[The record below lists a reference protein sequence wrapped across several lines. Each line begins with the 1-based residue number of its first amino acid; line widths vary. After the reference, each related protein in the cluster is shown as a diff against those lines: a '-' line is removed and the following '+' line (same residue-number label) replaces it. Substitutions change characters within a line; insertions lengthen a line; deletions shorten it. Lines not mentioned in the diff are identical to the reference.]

1 MLVKAPADSAIFV
14 KQPRRQASVGPMATR
29 TTAHARQRAPAAR
42 AGRAAA
48 RPGPGRGPAPS
59 PLGSQ
64 IRDLREA
71 RRMNLAALASAIGK
85 SIGYVSQIERGRSEI
100 SISTLKAISEALG
113 VQISWFFQGYDPSVP
128 DEHGY
133 VVRREHRRR
142 LDFPGTG
149 IEEEL
154 LSPTLSGEAELI
166 LSTFAPGARSG
177 DEQVSRM
184 AEQSGYV
191 VEGELELELGA
202 RRFTLRAG
210 DSFRIGRGESF
221 SARNPGRVTSVSL
234 WVVAPPRY

>member
-1 MLVKAPADSAIFV
+1 V
-14 KQPRRQASVGPMATR
+14 
-29 TTAHARQRAPAAR
+29 
-42 AGRAAA
+42 
-48 RPGPGRGPAPS
+48 APS

-64 IRDLREA
+64 IRDLRAA
-71 RRMNLAALASAIGK
+71 RRMNLAALAQAIGK

-128 DEHGY
+128 AEHGH

-154 LSPTLSGEAELI
+154 LSPTLTGEAELI

-191 VEGELELELGA
+191 IEGELELYLGA
-202 RRFTLRAG
+202 RRFSLRAG
-210 DSFRIGRGESF
+210 DSFRIGRGEPF
-221 SARNPGRVTSVSL
+221 SARNPGTSTSISL
-234 WVVAPPRY
+234 WVIAPPRY

>member
-1 MLVKAPADSAIFV
+1 
-14 KQPRRQASVGPMATR
+14 
-29 TTAHARQRAPAAR
+29 
-42 AGRAAA
+42 
-48 RPGPGRGPAPS
+48 
-59 PLGSQ
+59 
-64 IRDLREA
+64 
-71 RRMNLAALASAIGK
+71 MNLAALAEAIGK

-100 SISTLKAISEALG
+100 SISTLKAISEALD

-128 DEHGY
+128 AEHGH

-142 LDFPGTG
+142 LNFPGTG

-154 LSPTLSGEAELI
+154 LSPTLTGEAELI

-191 VEGELELELGA
+191 IEGELELHLGA
-202 RRFTLRAG
+202 QRFTLRAG

-234 WVVAPPRY
+234 WVIAPPRY

>member
-1 MLVKAPADSAIFV
+1 MTGTRL
-14 KQPRRQASVGPMATR
+14 ASR
-29 TTAHARQRAPAAR
+29 TPAR
-42 AGRAAA
+42 ARGGK
-48 RPGPGRGPAPS
+48 PGAGRGRSSARKDEGTSAAPS

-64 IRDLREA
+64 IRDLRAA
-71 RRMNLAALASAIGK
+71 RRMNLAALATAIGR
-85 SIGYVSQIERGRSEI
+85 SIGYVSQIERGRSEV

-128 DEHGY
+128 AEHGH

-191 VEGELELELGA
+191 IAGELELHLGA
-202 RRFTLRAG
+202 QRFRLRAG

-221 SARNPGRVTSVSL
+221 SARNPASITSISL
-234 WVVAPPRY
+234 WVIAPPRY